1 MLINLSNHPSELW
14 EVKQKKQATKLYG
27 EIEDF
32 TFPDVDPTAT
42 EDEVW
47 DLAYDYIDMCLD
59 FLSDYEGENNAVHV
73 MGEFNFCFTVI
84 SGLLN
89 FDIACVASTSRRISE
104 KVSPNEKRAKFKFVR
119 FREYE
124 FG

>member
-14 EVKQKKQATKLYG
+14 DDKQKKQAIKLYG
-27 EIEDF
+27 GIEDF
-32 TFPDVDPTAT
+32 IFPEVDPKAT
-42 EDEVW
+42 EEEVW

-59 FLSDYEGENNAVHV
+59 FLSDYEGENNAVHI
-73 MGEFNFCFTVI
+73 MGEFNFCFTLI
-84 SGLLN
+84 SGLLE

-104 KVSPNEKRAKFKFVR
+104 KVEPNGKITRFKFVK